1 MRRIKRAFTIV
12 SDKWLDMKWKAQ
24 RPAIEIAAEL
34 IAAACVGG
42 AAGFAVWSLAPLGAA
57 MVAALGTSILGA
69 TGALLLMAQVDRPRR
84 PFGEGFEP
92 VDFADG
98 EDEADVLMLD
108 DPLPALTED
117 SRVVRLFAVPTGS
130 DTAPLPAPGEMVA
143 RIEDFLG
150 ATRPDRATSHHPAA
164 ADASAAL
171 HAALADIRRSLR
183 QA

>member
-1 MRRIKRAFTIV
+1 MN
-12 SDKWLDMKWKAQ
+12 WKAK

-42 AAGFAVWSLAPLGAA
+42 ATGFAVWALAPLDAA
-57 MVAALGTSILGA
+57 LVAAPAAGVIGA
-69 TGALLLMAQVDRPRR
+69 IGALVLMGQVARPK
-84 PFGEGFEP
+84 PLGESFTP
-92 VDFADG
+92 VDFPAEADG
-98 EDEADVLMLD
+98 LRLDKPVEPEPLLLD
-108 DPLPALTED
+108 DPLPAISED
-117 SRVVRLFAVPTGS
+117 SRVVRLFAVPPTA
-130 DTAPLPAPGEMVA
+130 DEAAPLPAPGEMAA

-150 ATRPDRATSHHPAA
+150 GSRASQAAAVTAPAHPSAAA